1 MSTIREIARRAGV
14 SVATV
19 SKVLNGK
26 NSASEQTAHVILDIA
41 KELQY
46 TPNIHAKNLK
56 SGSSKT
62 IGIITEDFTVFNT
75 PDIVDG
81 IDDYCSK
88 HGYSYI
94 LGNLRLHKLFGSSCY
109 DSPECAVLFNKM
121 ESVMLSRQVDGLI
134 YVGCHSH
141 NIMPLREHD
150 KIPLICAYCFS
161 NDDKIPSVIYDDR
174 AAAYDVTKLLVK
186 KGHTRIAMITGNPS
200 SNHTHNRILGYQ
212 EALYDCSIPYDP
224 HLVAYGDWG
233 RDCGHA
239 LCGQLLARGT
249 TAIFSQNDIMAMGVL
264 DYCGENGIAVGKD
277 LSLIGFDN
285 REIST
290 VCRPQLST
298 VALPLFE
305 IGASSAEILIDIL
318 EKKEEAFSEHIT
330 LNCNIIERD
339 SVADV
344 TKLTP
349 QQ

>member
-26 NSASEQTAHVILDIA
+26 NSASEQTARLIMDIA

-62 IGIITEDFTVFNT
+62 LGIITEDFTVFNT

-94 LGNLRLHKLFGSSCY
+94 LGNLRLDKLFGSGRY
-109 DSPECAVLFNKM
+109 DSPECTALFNKM
-121 ESVMLSRQVDGLI
+121 VSVMLSRQVDGII

-141 NIMPLREHD
+141 NIMPPLEHD
-150 KIPLICAYCFS
+150 KIPFVCAYCFS
-161 NDDKIPSVIYDDR
+161 NDEKIPSVIYDDR
-174 AAAYDVTKLLVK
+174 AAAYDVTKLLIK
-186 KGHTRIAMITGNPS
+186 NGHARIAMITGNTS

-212 EALYDCSIPYDP
+212 EALFDGSIPYDP
-224 HLVAYGDWG
+224 HLIAYGDWG

-239 LCGQLLARGT
+239 LCGQLLTRGA
-249 TAIFSQNDIMAMGVL
+249 TAIFCQNDIMAMGVL
-264 DYCGENGIAVGKD
+264 DYCNENGIAVGKE
-277 LSLIGFDN
+277 LSLVGFDN
-285 REIST
+285 REISA

-305 IGASSAEILIDIL
+305 IGMSSAEILINLL
-318 EKKEEAFSEHIT
+318 EEKDKSFSEHVT
-330 LNCNIIERD
+330 LNCNIIERE
-339 SVADV
+339 SIADISTRV
-344 TKLTP
+344 PPL
-349 QQ
+349 